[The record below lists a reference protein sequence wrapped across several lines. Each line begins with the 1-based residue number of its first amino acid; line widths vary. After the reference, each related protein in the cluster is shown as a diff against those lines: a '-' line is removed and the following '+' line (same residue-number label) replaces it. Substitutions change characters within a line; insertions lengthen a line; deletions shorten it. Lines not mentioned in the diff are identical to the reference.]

1 LIGNEVL
8 RFEQYDSVKHKNIRV
23 FKSRIVNEIKSKATD
38 FPYEKFRLIIQGYSD
53 EGKVTVLTQ
62 SPIIQ
67 RFSQR
72 VILAVAAAL
81 RKAGMQLW
89 LRDITQAYTQSE
101 RPLQRTILAELP
113 EQLRQLH
120 PEGTIMVII
129 KPLYGIAEA
138 GAYWWAIYFKH
149 HCE

>member
-1 LIGNEVL
+1 ML
-8 RFEQYDSVKHKNIRV
+8 RFKQYDFVKHKNIRV
-23 FKSRIVNEIKSKATD
+23 FKFHIVNEIKGKATD
-38 FPYEKFRLIIQGYSD
+38 FPYEKSRLIIQNYSD

-67 RFSQR
+67 RSSQR

-101 RPLQRTILAELP
+101 RSLQRTILAELP
-113 EQLRQLH
+113 EQLR
-120 PEGTIMVII
+120 
-129 KPLYGIAEA
+129 
-138 GAYWWAIYFKH
+138 
-149 HCE
+149 

>member
-1 LIGNEVL
+1 LNQTEIDALIGNEMF
-8 RFEQYDSVKHKNIRV
+8 RFKQYDSVKHKNIRV
-23 FKSRIVNEIKSKATD
+23 FKSRIINEIKGKATD
-38 FPYEKFRLIIQGYSD
+38 ASYKKSRLIIQGYFD

-62 SPIIQ
+62 NPTIQ
-67 RFSQR
+67 RSSQR

-120 PEGTIMVII
+120 PEGIIMVII
-129 KPLYGIAEA
+129 KPLYGIAKA
-138 GAYWWAIYFKH
+138 GAY
-149 HCE
+149 